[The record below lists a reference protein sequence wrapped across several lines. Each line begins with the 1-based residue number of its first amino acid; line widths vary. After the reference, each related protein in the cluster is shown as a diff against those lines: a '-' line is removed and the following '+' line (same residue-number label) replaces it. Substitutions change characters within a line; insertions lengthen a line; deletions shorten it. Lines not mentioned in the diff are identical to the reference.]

1 MKRILLRS
9 GKDPFEIVSP
19 EVTLESNLIATNS
32 GNLVF
37 MEAAYK
43 ILSAPGVEVVAD
55 HLAVSPREAARIN
68 AEYDAYVVPLANAFR
83 LSFEPTLIRLT
94 QVIERLRI
102 PVVIL
107 GVGAQGTLG
116 YDTRR
121 LKPMEKSVRA
131 FASAV
136 LDRAPSIGV
145 RGDLTQDYLRGLGF
159 RDVEVIGCPS
169 MFLWGENLRVEKRV
183 PRLDHQA
190 RISLNVSPYVKAMG
204 DVVMANVERY
214 PNLTYVAQDFATLQ
228 LLVWGESAK
237 AAATQS
243 MVPVHESHPLFAQRR
258 ARFYV
263 DPWPWIRD
271 LREVDFSFGTRIH
284 GNIAALLAGT
294 PAYVFAHDSRT
305 LELARYFGI
314 PHRAMRDV
322 PADVDPAELYAEA
335 DFKVL
340 NDGHP
345 ARLATFLD
353 YLSRNGLDNI
363 FAHEGASEAF
373 DRRLSAAAF
382 PPAVGLDAP
391 SYTGRPRAR
400 VRRRRFLVREALRA
414 SGRRLRGAAL
424 RMRR

>member
-9 GKDPFEIVSP
+9 SKDPFEIVSP
-19 EVTLESNLIATNS
+19 EATLESNLIATNS
-32 GNLVF
+32 GNLIF
-37 MEAAYK
+37 MEAAHK
-43 ILSAPGVEVVAD
+43 LLSAPGVEVVAD
-55 HLAVSPREAARIN
+55 RLALSPRGAGRIN
-68 AEYDAYVVPLANAFR
+68 AEYDAYVIPLANAFR
-83 LSFEPTLIRLT
+83 LTFEPTLVRLT
-94 QVIERLRI
+94 QLIEQLRI
-102 PVVIL
+102 PVIIL

-116 YDTRR
+116 YDTGR
-121 LKPMEKSVRA
+121 LKPIERSVRA

-145 RGDLTQDYLRGLGF
+145 RGDLTQDYLLGLGF
-159 RDVEVIGCPS
+159 RDAEVIGCPS
-169 MFLWGENLRVEKRV
+169 MFLWGEHLRVEKRV
-183 PRLDHQA
+183 PHLDHQA

-214 PNLTYVAQDFATLQ
+214 PNLTYVAQDLATLQ

-237 AAATQS
+237 AAATLSQ
-243 MVPVHESHPLFAQRR
+243 VPVHGSHPLFAQRR

-271 LREVDFSFGTRIH
+271 LREADFSFGTRIH

-322 PADVDPAELYAEA
+322 PADVDPADLYAEA
-335 DFKVL
+335 DFSAF

-353 YLSRNGLDNI
+353 YLSRNGLDHI
-363 FAHEGASEAF
+363 FAHDGAAEAY
-373 DRRLSAAAF
+373 DRRISATAF

-391 SYTGRPRAR
+391 SRPGSLRGR
-400 VRRRRFLVREALRA
+400 VRRLRFLVREALRPT
-414 SGRRLRGAAL
+414 GRRLRGSIL
-424 RMRR
+424 RR

>member
-9 GKDPFEIVSP
+9 GKDPFEIASP
-19 EVTLESNLIATNS
+19 ETTLEANLIADNS

-37 MEAAYK
+37 MEAAHK

-55 HLAVSPREAARIN
+55 HRAVSPRDAARIN

-83 LSFEPTLIRLT
+83 PSFEPLLIHLT

-107 GVGAQGTLG
+107 GVGAQGTLD

-121 LKPMEKSVRA
+121 LKPIERSVRA
-131 FASAV
+131 FARAV
-136 LDRAPSIGV
+136 LDRSPSIGV
-145 RGDLTQDYLRGLGF
+145 RGELTREYLRGLGF

-169 MFLWGENLRVEKRV
+169 MFMWGENLRVEKRV
-183 PRLDHQA
+183 PGLERDA

-204 DVVMANVERY
+204 SVVMANVERY
-214 PNLTYVAQDFATLQ
+214 PNLTYVAQDIATLQ

-237 AAATQS
+237 AAATQAS
-243 MVPVHESHPLFAQRR
+243 VPVHGSHPLFAGRR
-258 ARFYV
+258 ARLYV

-271 LREVDFSFGTRIH
+271 LREADFSFGTRIH

-322 PADVDPAELYAEA
+322 PADVDPADLYAEA
-335 DFKVL
+335 DFTAL

-345 ARLATFLD
+345 ARLAAFLD
-353 YLSRNGLDNI
+353 YLSRNGLDHI
-363 FAHEGASEAF
+363 FAHDGASEAF
-373 DRRLSAAAF
+373 DLRMTATAF
-382 PPAVGLDAP
+382 PPAVGIEAP
-391 SYTGRPRAR
+391 SWAGSLGARA
-400 VRRRRFLVREALRA
+400 RRRRYLAREALRA
-414 SGRRLRGAAL
+414 NGRQLRSAIL
-424 RMRR
+424 RR